1 MGLAVEE
8 AAQNEQGQDHGN
20 VRHIQKNLKNKGHT
34 LELAYTCKD

>member
-20 VRHIQKNLKNKGHT
+20 VGHIQKNLKTRKYVRTG
-34 LELAYTCKD
+34 LYFQE